1 MTDQRDSSPRPV
13 DQLFGLKPGTEMHKS
28 TAQLAATS
36 LRAIGPEAARKV
48 VGQWLVEQ
56 GANEIGPAVQTLVGI
71 LEEVHNAG

>member
-1 MTDQRDSSPRPV
+1 VLFENTAIG
-13 DQLFGLKPGTEMHKS
+13 QLQPGTAIHDS
-28 TAQLAATS
+28 TTRMAATS
-36 LRAIGPEAARKV
+36 LRVIGPEAARKV